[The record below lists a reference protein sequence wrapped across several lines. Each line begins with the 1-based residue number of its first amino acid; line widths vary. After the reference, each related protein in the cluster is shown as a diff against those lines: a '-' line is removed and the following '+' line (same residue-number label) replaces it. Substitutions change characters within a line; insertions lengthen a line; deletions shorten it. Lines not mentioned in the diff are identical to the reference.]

1 MKMKKII
8 SVLLA
13 AVITA
18 TAFTACSKQ
27 EGKPANE
34 SPSNV
39 VEVTDADDG
48 EKADV
53 DTEDSTLEVTDKDG
67 NVLTLIPIYHSDGT
81 TIIAGYVEAAKDK
94 DGKALDEKTYTYMKQ
109 VVALEADEEGNFS
122 IKMADDKPVTLTAM
136 VDDKGNIIA
145 LQDALDLD
153 NDKDTTEYFKATTT
167 ADSAN
172 NLFIKLDKDDKGKLI
187 NVTVETKKEG
197 DKTITQVKT
206 SDGKTQT
213 ANKSTEAPNLI
224 VIHPPKAPQNGTGN
238 NSQNTDNPNGN
249 NNPGGNDT
257 PNNND
262 NPNGGNNQGDN
273 NNPGGNQG
281 GNNDDPVTPNPEPTV
296 DYTAIVLKKNGEI
309 ACDAPNVTTTGSAAT
324 GGIEVVIDGAG
335 EHSKYYVTSE
345 TDKFYGQMEF
355 RFHIDDDV
363 EVKFF
368 DVTLDA
374 DKKTALKFTDV
385 DRENEKENDGEE
397 IGTGDSIGSSVEA
410 PAPKVELSF
419 TGSNSFRANGSGK
432 NGTIYSECKLAIKGH
447 GSAKID
453 GGQNLSGICSTESIS
468 IKNATLNIYSAAKQG
483 ISCDRKVTVN
493 GGATINIDSKGDGI
507 HCNKF
512 ECNGYSETDGISKIT
527 INSLYTT
534 DCADG
539 IDTDDYIIINGGDI
553 KITALTD
560 QKYALKV
567 RKVIK
572 LNPKGQFEINGGFV
586 EASGSNNSR
595 LTNCTRPTVS
605 VKGLNATTYTVNDY
619 VSANGAKAFI
629 CAPSGATVVKNA
641 SGATVDVK
649 RSGNSNIGYA
659 DF

>member
-1 MKMKKII
+1 MKFKKIM

-13 AVITA
+13 AALTV

-27 EGKPANE
+27 EGKPAAE

-48 EKADV
+48 SKETV
-53 DTEDSTLEVTDKDG
+53 ETEDTTFEVTDKDG

-94 DGKALDEKTYTYMKQ
+94 DGKALDEKSYEYIKK
-109 VVALEADEEGNFS
+109 VIAVEADEEGNFS
-122 IKMADDKPVTLTAM
+122 IKMVNDKPVTLTAL

-153 NDKDTTEYFKATTT
+153 NDKDVEEYFKATTS

-172 NLFIKLDKDDKGKLI
+172 NLFIRLDKDDKGNLV

-197 DKTITQVKT
+197 NKTVTQVKT

-213 ANKSTEAPNLI
+213 VNKSNETKNLNEF
-224 VIHPPKAPQNGTGN
+224 HPPK
-238 NSQNTDNPNGN
+238 
-249 NNPGGNDT
+249 NPGETTTKKPDETTTKKPSGESPT
-257 PNNND
+257 KPS
-262 NPNGGNNQGDN
+262 GSG
-273 NNPGGNQG
+273 
-281 GNNDDPVTPNPEPTV
+281 NDDPITPDPEPTV

-309 ACDAPNVTTTGSAAT
+309 ACDASNVTVSGSAAT
-324 GGIEVVIDGAG
+324 GGIEVVVDGAG

-345 TDKFYGQMEF
+345 TDTFYGQMEF

-363 EVKFF
+363 EVKFY
-368 DVTLDA
+368 DVTLNA
-374 DKKTALKFTDV
+374 DKKTALKFTDA
-385 DRENEKENDGEE
+385 DREKDKENDGEE
-397 IGTGDSIGSSVEA
+397 IGTGGSIGSGVEVA
-410 PAPKVELSF
+410 APKVELSF
-419 TGSNSFRANGSGK
+419 TGRNSFKANGSGK

-447 GSAKID
+447 GSANID
-453 GGQNLSGICSTESIS
+453 GGQNLSGICSTESMS
-468 IKNATLNIYSAAKQG
+468 IKNATLNITSAAKQG

-493 GGATINIDSKGDGI
+493 GGATININSKGDGI

-512 ECNGYSETDGISKIT
+512 LYNGYNTTDGKSTIT
-527 INSLYTT
+527 INSLYNF

-539 IDTDDYIIINGGDI
+539 IDTDDYIIINGGDLF
-553 KITALTD
+553 ITALSD
-560 QKYALKV
+560 MKYALKV

-572 LNPKGQFEINGGFV
+572 LNPKGQFEINGGLV

-595 LTNCTRPTVS
+595 LTSCSQSTVT
-605 VKGLNATTYTVNDY
+605 VKGMQATTYTVNDY
-619 VSANGAKAFI
+619 VSSGGAKAFI
-629 CAPSGATVVKNA
+629 CSPSGASVVKNA
-641 SGATVDVK
+641 SGQSINIEPD
-649 RSGNSNIGYA
+649 GNIRHA

>member
-1 MKMKKII
+1 M

-13 AVITA
+13 AAITV

-27 EGKPANE
+27 EGKPAAE

-48 EKADV
+48 SKETV
-53 DTEDSTLEVTDKDG
+53 ETEDTTFEVTDKDG

-94 DGKALDEKTYTYMKQ
+94 DGKALDEKSYEYIKK
-109 VVALEADEEGNFS
+109 VIAVEADEEGNFS
-122 IKMADDKPVTLTAM
+122 IKMVNDKPVTLTALI
-136 VDDKGNIIA
+136 DDKGNIIA

-153 NDKDTTEYFKATTT
+153 NDKDVEEYFKATTS

-172 NLFIKLDKDDKGKLI
+172 NLFIRLDKDDKGNLV

-197 DKTITQVKT
+197 NKTVTQVKT

-213 ANKSTEAPNLI
+213 VNKSNETKNLNEF
-224 VIHPPKAPQNGTGN
+224 HPPK
-238 NSQNTDNPNGN
+238 
-249 NNPGGNDT
+249 NPGETTTKKPDETTTKKPSGESPT
-257 PNNND
+257 KPS
-262 NPNGGNNQGDN
+262 GSG
-273 NNPGGNQG
+273 
-281 GNNDDPVTPNPEPTV
+281 NDDPITPDPEPTV

-309 ACDAPNVTTTGSAAT
+309 ACDASNVTVSGSAAT
-324 GGIEVVIDGAG
+324 GGIEVVVDGAG

-345 TDKFYGQMEF
+345 TDTFYGQMEF

-363 EVKFF
+363 EVKFY
-368 DVTLDA
+368 DVTLNA
-374 DKKTALKFTDV
+374 DKKTALKFTDA
-385 DRENEKENDGEE
+385 DREKDKENDGEE
-397 IGTGDSIGSSVEA
+397 IGTGGSIGSGVEVA
-410 PAPKVELSF
+410 APKVELSF
-419 TGSNSFRANGSGK
+419 TGRNSFKANGSGK

-447 GSAKID
+447 GSANID
-453 GGQNLSGICSTESIS
+453 GGQNLSGICSTESMS
-468 IKNATLNIYSAAKQG
+468 IKNATLNITSAAKQG

-493 GGATINIDSKGDGI
+493 GGATININSKGDGI

-512 ECNGYSETDGISKIT
+512 LYNGYNTTDGKSTIT
-527 INSLYTT
+527 INSLYNF

-539 IDTDDYIIINGGDI
+539 IDTDDYIIINGGDLF
-553 KITALTD
+553 ITALSD
-560 QKYALKV
+560 MKYALKV

-572 LNPKGQFEINGGFV
+572 LNPKGQFEINGGLV

-595 LTNCTRPTVS
+595 LTSCSQSTVT
-605 VKGLNATTYTVNDY
+605 VKGMQATTYTVNDY
-619 VSANGAKAFI
+619 VSSGGAKAFI
-629 CAPSGATVVKNA
+629 CSPSGASVVKNA
-641 SGATVDVK
+641 SGQSINVEPD
-649 RSGNSNIGYA
+649 GNIRYA

>member
-1 MKMKKII
+1 MKFKKIM

-13 AVITA
+13 AAITV

-27 EGKPANE
+27 EGKPAAE

-48 EKADV
+48 SKETV
-53 DTEDSTLEVTDKDG
+53 ETEDTTFEVTDKDG

-94 DGKALDEKTYTYMKQ
+94 DGKALDEKSYEYIKK
-109 VVALEADEEGNFS
+109 VIAVEADEEGNFS
-122 IKMADDKPVTLTAM
+122 IKMVNDKPVTLTAL

-153 NDKDTTEYFKATTT
+153 NDKDVEEYFKATTS

-172 NLFIKLDKDDKGKLI
+172 NLFIRLDKDDKGNLV

-197 DKTITQVKT
+197 NKTVTQVKT

-213 ANKSTEAPNLI
+213 VNKSNETKNLNEF
-224 VIHPPKAPQNGTGN
+224 HPPK
-238 NSQNTDNPNGN
+238 
-249 NNPGGNDT
+249 NPGETTTKKPDETTTKKPSGESPT
-257 PNNND
+257 KPS
-262 NPNGGNNQGDN
+262 GSG
-273 NNPGGNQG
+273 
-281 GNNDDPVTPNPEPTV
+281 NDDPITPDPEPTV

-309 ACDAPNVTTTGSAAT
+309 ACDASNVTVSGSAAT
-324 GGIEVVIDGAG
+324 GGIEVVVDGAG

-345 TDKFYGQMEF
+345 TDTFYGQMEF

-363 EVKFF
+363 EVKFY
-368 DVTLDA
+368 DVTLNA
-374 DKKTALKFTDV
+374 DKKTALKFTDA
-385 DRENEKENDGEE
+385 DREKDKENDGEE
-397 IGTGDSIGSSVEA
+397 IGTGGSIGSGVEVA
-410 PAPKVELSF
+410 APKVELSF
-419 TGSNSFRANGSGK
+419 TGRNSFKANGSGK

-447 GSAKID
+447 GSANID
-453 GGQNLSGICSTESIS
+453 GGQNLSGICSTESMS
-468 IKNATLNIYSAAKQG
+468 IKNAKLNITSAAKQG

-493 GGATINIDSKGDGI
+493 GGATININSKGDGI

-512 ECNGYSETDGISKIT
+512 LYNGYNTTDGKSTIT
-527 INSLYTT
+527 INSLYNF

-539 IDTDDYIIINGGDI
+539 IDTDDYIIINGGDLF
-553 KITALTD
+553 ITALSD
-560 QKYALKV
+560 MKYALKV

-572 LNPKGQFEINGGFV
+572 LNPKGQFEINGGLV

-595 LTNCTRPTVS
+595 LTSCSQSTVT
-605 VKGLNATTYTVNDY
+605 VKGMQATTYTVNDY
-619 VSANGAKAFI
+619 VSSGGAKAFI
-629 CAPSGATVVKNA
+629 CSPSGASVVKNA
-641 SGATVDVK
+641 SGQSINIEPD
-649 RSGNSNIGYA
+649 GNIRYA

>member
-1 MKMKKII
+1 MKIKKII
-8 SVLLA
+8 SVILA

-18 TAFTACSKQ
+18 TAFTACSKP
-27 EGKPANE
+27 KPASE

-48 EKADV
+48 ETAEV
-53 DTEDSTLEVTDKDG
+53 ETEDSTFEVTDKDG
-67 NVLTLIPIYHSDGT
+67 NVLTLVPIYHSDGT
-81 TIIAGYVEAAKDK
+81 TIIAGYIEAVKDK
-94 DGKALDEKTYTYMKQ
+94 DGKVLDEKSYSYIKQ
-109 VVALEADEEGNFS
+109 VIAVEADEEGNYS
-122 IKMADDKPVTLTAM
+122 IKMASDKPVTLTAM

-145 LQDALDLD
+145 LQDTLDLD
-153 NDKDTTEYFKATTT
+153 NDKDTSEYFKATTT

-172 NLFIKLDKDDKGKLI
+172 NLFIRLDKDEKGNLV

-197 DKTITQVKT
+197 DKTVTQVKT

-213 ANKSTEAPNLI
+213 VNKSTETKNL
-224 VIHPPKAPQNGTGN
+224 VEYHPPKKPGET
-238 NSQNTDNPNGN
+238 TTK
-249 NNPGGNDT
+249 NPGETTTKKPGETTTKKPGNT
-257 PNNND
+257 PEPIGPD
-262 NPNGGNNQGDN
+262 QPTPQPD
-273 NNPGGNQG
+273 P
-281 GNNDDPVTPNPEPTV
+281 DDPTPEI
-296 DYTAIVLKKNGEI
+296 DYTAIVLKKNGNI
-309 ACDAPNVTTTGSAAT
+309 ACDASNVTVTGSAAT
-324 GGIEVVIDGAG
+324 GGVEIVVEGPG

-345 TDKFYGQMEF
+345 TDTFYGQMEF
-355 RFHIDDDV
+355 RFHTNDDV
-363 EVKFF
+363 EVKFN
-368 DVTLDA
+368 DVTLNA
-374 DKKTALKFTDV
+374 DKKTALKFTNV

-397 IGTGDSIGSSVEA
+397 IGTGGSIGSSVEA

-419 TGSNSFRANGSGK
+419 TGTNSFRANGSGK
-432 NGTIYSECKLAIKGH
+432 NGTIYSECKLGIKGH

-453 GGQNLSGICSTESIS
+453 GGQNLSGICSTESMS
-468 IKNATLNIYSAAKQG
+468 IKNATLDIHSAAKQG

-493 GGATINIDSKGDGI
+493 GGATININSKGDGI

-512 ECNGYSETDGISKIT
+512 ECNGYNETDGLSTIT
-527 INSLYTT
+527 INSLYNT

-539 IDTDDYIIINGGDI
+539 IDTDDYIIINGGEL

-560 QKYALKV
+560 MKYALKV

-595 LTNCTRPTVS
+595 LTSCARSTVS

-619 VSANGAKAFI
+619 VSASGAKAFI
-629 CAPSGATVVKNA
+629 CAPSGATVVTNA
-641 SGATVDVK
+641 AGET
-649 RSGNSNIGYA
+649 RNNNQQSNIRYF

>member
-1 MKMKKII
+1 MKFKKIM

-13 AVITA
+13 AAITV

-27 EGKPANE
+27 EGKPAAE

-48 EKADV
+48 SKETV
-53 DTEDSTLEVTDKDG
+53 ETEDTTFEVTDKDG

-94 DGKALDEKTYTYMKQ
+94 DGKALDEKSYEYIKK
-109 VVALEADEEGNFS
+109 VIAVEADEEGNFS
-122 IKMADDKPVTLTAM
+122 IKMVNDKPVTLTALI
-136 VDDKGNIIA
+136 DDKGNIIA

-153 NDKDTTEYFKATTT
+153 NDKDVEEYFKATTS

-172 NLFIKLDKDDKGKLI
+172 NLFIRLDKDDKGNLV

-197 DKTITQVKT
+197 NKTVTQVKT

-213 ANKSTEAPNLI
+213 VNKSNETKNLNEF
-224 VIHPPKAPQNGTGN
+224 HPPK
-238 NSQNTDNPNGN
+238 
-249 NNPGGNDT
+249 NPGETTTKKPDETTTKKPSGESPT
-257 PNNND
+257 KPS
-262 NPNGGNNQGDN
+262 GSG
-273 NNPGGNQG
+273 
-281 GNNDDPVTPNPEPTV
+281 NDDPITPDPEPTV

-309 ACDAPNVTTTGSAAT
+309 ACDASNVTVSGSAAT
-324 GGIEVVIDGAG
+324 GGIEVVVDGAG

-345 TDKFYGQMEF
+345 TDTFYGQMEF

-363 EVKFF
+363 EVKFY
-368 DVTLDA
+368 DVTLNA
-374 DKKTALKFTDV
+374 DKKTALKFTDA
-385 DRENEKENDGEE
+385 DREKDKENDGEE
-397 IGTGDSIGSSVEA
+397 IGTGGSIGSGVEVA
-410 PAPKVELSF
+410 APKVELSF
-419 TGSNSFRANGSGK
+419 TGRNSFKANGSGK

-447 GSAKID
+447 GSANID
-453 GGQNLSGICSTESIS
+453 GGQNLSGICSTESMS
-468 IKNATLNIYSAAKQG
+468 IKNATLNITSAAKQG

-493 GGATINIDSKGDGI
+493 GGATININSKGDGI

-512 ECNGYSETDGISKIT
+512 LYNGYNTTDGKSTIT
-527 INSLYTT
+527 INSLYNF

-539 IDTDDYIIINGGDI
+539 IDTDDYIIINGGDLF
-553 KITALTD
+553 ITALSD
-560 QKYALKV
+560 MKYALKV

-572 LNPKGQFEINGGFV
+572 LNPKGQFEINGGLV

-595 LTNCTRPTVS
+595 LTSCSQSTVT
-605 VKGLNATTYTVNDY
+605 VKGMQATTYTVNDY
-619 VSANGAKAFI
+619 VSSGGAKAFI
-629 CAPSGATVVKNA
+629 CSPSGASVVKNA
-641 SGATVDVK
+641 SGQSINVEPD
-649 RSGNSNIGYA
+649 GNIRYA